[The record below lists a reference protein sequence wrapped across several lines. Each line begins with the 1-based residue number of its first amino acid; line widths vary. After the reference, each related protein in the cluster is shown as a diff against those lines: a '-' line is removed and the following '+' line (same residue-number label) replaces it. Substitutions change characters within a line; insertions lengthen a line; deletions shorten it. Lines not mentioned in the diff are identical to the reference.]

1 MENFFHKITQAWA
14 VYGSMK
20 HSLQE
25 TPFSIHDGDTI
36 RLPLEINTKLH
47 SFASGLPVHR
57 APFDLCMAQFTHI
70 SCMQMSSAV
79 PILSN
84 QTSSGLEYPTNLLF
98 VGAYVLSISIPSCN
112 EK

>member
-25 TPFSIHDGDTI
+25 MSFSIHDGDTI
-36 RLPLEINTKLH
+36 SLPLEINTKLH
-47 SFASGLPVHR
+47 FFASGLQAHW
-57 APFDLCMAQFTHI
+57 APLDLCMAQFTRT
-70 SCMQMSSAV
+70 SRMQTSSAV

-98 VGAYVLSISIPSCN
+98 SGAYVLSVSRLQ
-112 EK
+112 